1 MRSVSS
7 QCLLL
12 AGLTLAG
19 CSSSTAPP
27 AGAGPTGPSPATAA
41 AAPAAA
47 APATPAAAPATP
59 PAADAAPRVP
69 LQETQADRLGS
80 VPPGFGLEVGNKAP
94 DATLPDVTGK
104 SQRLAALYAAGPVFV
119 VFYRGGWCPFCN
131 LQLHRLAT
139 ALPQFNQ
146 KGLQI
151 VAISVDTPGEEAK
164 TQAKQSVPFPML
176 SDSDLTAHTAFHVV
190 HVPADAEAKALA
202 GYGVDLE
209 KSSGQHHHSF
219 AVPAIFLVDRTG
231 TIRWR
236 HIDQD
241 YKTRPT
247 PAQMLDV
254 ADRALAK

>member
-1 MRSVSS
+1 MIRSMST
-7 QCLLL
+7 QCLLF

-19 CSSSTAPP
+19 CSSSTTPP
-27 AGAGPTGPSPATAA
+27 AAPGPAGPSPATAT
-41 AAPAAA
+41 AAPAAQ
-47 APATPAAAPATP
+47 
-59 PAADAAPRVP
+59 PAADAAPQVP
-69 LQETQADRLGS
+69 LQETPADRLGS
-80 VPPGFGLEVGNKAP
+80 APPGFGLAVGNKAP
-94 DATLPDVTGK
+94 DATLPDVTGQ

-139 ALPQFNQ
+139 AMPEFDK
-146 KGLQI
+146 KGIRI
-151 VAISVDTPGEEAK
+151 VAISVDTPGQEAK
-164 TQAKQSVPFPML
+164 TQAKNGVPFPML
-176 SDSDLTAHTAFHVV
+176 SDSDLAAHKAFHVV
-190 HVPADAEAKALA
+190 HVPPDAEAKAFA
-202 GYGVDLE
+202 SYGIDLE
-209 KSSGQHHHSF
+209 QYSGQRHHSF

-254 ADRALAK
+254 AGRALAK